1 MKKILGAILLFV
13 LVGVCIGG
21 GKLLIKTH
29 RVNEAIESLTDVYEL
44 EQAHRAMF
52 GVYTDNIYAIIF
64 IQDTLVINGGKA
76 YYRVILEE
84 ATDSTFR
91 ASAIS
96 VVDFDGDS
104 QFNKWVVNET
114 GKIEEIIQ
122 D

>member
-1 MKKILGAILLFV
+1 MKKIFGVILLLV
-13 LVGVCIGG
+13 LVVCIGG
-21 GKLLIKTH
+21 VKFLIKNH

-76 YYRVILEE
+76 YYRVILED
-84 ATDSTFR
+84 ATDTTFR